1 MLRESF
7 VSKPVPAG
15 DESPIQSHRGLIAT
29 GAGLALS
36 SPTAILWFA
45 AIGGA
50 VISTFGQDPTVL
62 WKFTAGFAAGGLLW
76 AAFFAWLTAALGC
89 LLKERIAQV
98 LSMISALVF
107 VDGYRRLL

>member
-1 MLRESF
+1 MVR
-7 VSKPVPAG
+7 
-15 DESPIQSHRGLIAT
+15 SHRRRGDLDLRP
-29 GAGLALS
+29 G
-36 SPTAILWFA
+36 PN
-45 AIGGA
+45 
-50 VISTFGQDPTVL
+50 VL

-89 LLKERIAQV
+89 LLKERIARV